1 MVSKNFSIAYTA
13 HTNNINVTSWALAA
27 TKDFTKYID
36 PIVKTNETIP
46 FFDFLCERPY
56 IGEYFLLVLE
66 DRDLDLRLF
75 KGIFKLQKKL
85 TKKEEKKAA
94 ADRKVERVNQDIAER
109 IAMSIYDFFDDV
121 NIQIEGKNIY
131 IQHLYSEPNN
141 LGTDENG
148 VYEYTLELNC
158 LEER

>member
-1 MVSKNFSIAYTA
+1 MTLKQYKDYFKASFDWDGAISIGKIDKNKDKAICFYNSKRTLSPIRTIDKKTYKIKTITILVRCSKN
-13 HTNNINVTSWALAA
+13 
-27 TKDFTKYID
+27 
-36 PIVKTNETIP
+36 
-46 FFDFLCERPY
+46 
-56 IGEYFLLVLE
+56 
-66 DRDLDLRLF
+66 
-75 KGIFKLQKKL
+75 
-85 TKKEEKKAA
+85 
-94 ADRKVERVNQDIAER
+94 QDNAER
-109 IAMSIYDFFDDV
+109 IAMSIYDFFDDI